1 MSYAITYLALGAGVD
16 STAVY
21 LMSNLGLHGCPRADL
36 AIFADTWDE
45 PGFVMEHLWWLAS
58 WAEANGGI
66 PIHVATRGGL
76 LASNERNIRR
86 GSPNGAQPP
95 LFVLTV
101 EEEATLF
108 GVESKRTDG
117 QMRRSCTRD
126 FKIRVCQA
134 YLRHFLGIRAFRAG
148 GPRVLGLVGVAADE
162 MERVAPSREPWCDLA
177 YPSVDAGLKRR
188 DEEALIRAHG
198 WPVPKKS
205 ACVYCPYHG
214 DDYWRMLR
222 RDYPHEF
229 ARACAADEA
238 LRRLPKMR
246 GETFVHRSR
255 LPLAQAD
262 FGDARDAFGSACAPG
277 AGCGS

>member
-1 MSYAITYLALGAGVD
+1 MNDYALTYLALGAGVD

-76 LASNERNIRR
+76 LASTERNILR
-86 GSPNGAQPP
+86 GAPNGAQPP

-134 YLRHFLGIRAFRAG
+134 YRRRFLGIRAFRAG
-148 GPRVLGLVGVAADE
+148 GPRVLGERLRFE
-162 MERVAPSREPWCDLA
+162 QERVEHPALQHLWGVVA
-177 YPSVDAGLKRR
+177 SV
-188 DEEALIRAHG
+188 
-198 WPVPKKS
+198 
-205 ACVYCPYHG
+205 
-214 DDYWRMLR
+214 LR
-222 RDYPHEF
+222 RVAEVLGGLED
-229 ARACAADEA
+229 
-238 LRRLPKMR
+238 RLK
-246 GETFVHRSR
+246 G
-255 LPLAQAD
+255 
-262 FGDARDAFGSACAPG
+262 
-277 AGCGS
+277 